1 LQYTGD
7 EFRQFL
13 PRIDL
18 QPSARRHPEMT
29 YRLPLLPA
37 FIITV
42 LVCGLHAMTLAAGVP
57 AHLPVSQLTVLTQK
71 GSDHLFEVSV
81 ATRPEDRRRGLMFVT
96 ELRNDQGMLFDY
108 GRTSVASMWMKNTP
122 MPLDMIFIRADG
134 SISSIARETTPY
146 SRSTITSEEPVRA
159 VLELKGGTCR
169 RLGIEPGD
177 RVVHPIFEKQKP
189 SG

>member
-1 LQYTGD
+1 MQYNGA

-18 QPSARRHPEMT
+18 RPPARRHPEMT
-29 YRLPLLPA
+29 YRIPLLPA
-37 FIITV
+37 FAITV
-42 LVCGLHAMTLAAGVP
+42 LICGLHAMTLAAGVP
-57 AHLPVSQLTVLTQK
+57 AHLPVSRLTVLTQE
-71 GSDHLFEVSV
+71 GSSHLFEVSV
-81 ATRPEDRRRGLMFVT
+81 ATRPEDRQRGLMFVT

-122 MPLDMIFIRADG
+122 IPLDMIFIRADG

-146 SRSTITSEEPVRA
+146 SRSSITSEEPVRA

-169 RLGIEPGD
+169 RLGIETGE
-177 RVVHPIFEKQKP
+177 RVAHPVFETEKP
-189 SG
+189 AG

>member
-1 LQYTGD
+1 
-7 EFRQFL
+7 
-13 PRIDL
+13 
-18 QPSARRHPEMT
+18 MT
-29 YRLPLLPA
+29 YRIPLLPA

-57 AHLPVSQLTVLTQK
+57 AHLPVSQLNVVTRD
-71 GSDHLFEVSV
+71 GSDHVFEVSV
-81 ATRPEDRRRGLMFVT
+81 ATQPEDRRRGLMFVT

-108 GRTSVASMWMKNTP
+108 GGTAVASMWMKNTP

-146 SRSTITSEEPVRA
+146 SRATITSKEPVRG

-177 RVVHPIFEKQKP
+177 RVIHPIFETERP
-189 SG
+189 AG